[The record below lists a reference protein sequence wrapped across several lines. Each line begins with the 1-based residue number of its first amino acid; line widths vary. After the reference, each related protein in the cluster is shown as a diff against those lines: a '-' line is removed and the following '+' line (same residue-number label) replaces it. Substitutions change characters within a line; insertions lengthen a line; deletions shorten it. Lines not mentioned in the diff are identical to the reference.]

1 VGRGERIALL
11 FGVLLFV
18 VSADSA
24 NSVGPEDAVSI
35 IREFGF
41 PVFVALWFMW
51 RVEKR
56 FDRFTEALQNL
67 LTAVTIMAKTVDH
80 LSPAAPQ
87 LPPSPGRPGTA
98 PPVQSG
104 QG

>member
-1 VGRGERIALL
+1 MTRGTRIGLAI
-11 FGVLLFV
+11 GILLFV
-18 VSADSA
+18 ASADSS
-24 NSVGPEDAVSI
+24 NTVGPEDAVGI

-56 FDRFTEALQNL
+56 MDRFTDAIQNL

-80 LSPAAPQ
+80 WVPTPQ
-87 LPPSPGRPGTA
+87 PMPIMPPPGRPPTA
-98 PPVQSG
+98 PPVQG
-104 QG
+104 A

>member
-1 VGRGERIALL
+1 MNRGERIALL
-11 FGVLLFV
+11 LGVLLFV
-18 VSADSA
+18 AGADAVNTS
-24 NSVGPEDAVSI
+24 GPEDAVGI

-56 FDRFTEALQNL
+56 MDRFTDAIQNL

-80 LSPAAPQ
+80 LSPTPQ
-87 LPPSPGRPGTA
+87 PMQIPPGRPPTS
-98 PPVQSG
+98 PPA
-104 QG
+104 QGG